1 DKQSN
6 ALSERKAKAVLERKR
21 INKAMLC
28 PEKRLKLRKKTR
40 AVLEWKRINKAT
52 LCPEK
57 RLKLRKKTIS
67 THSLTSSLLQTMYM
81 QF

>member
-1 DKQSN
+1 MF
-6 ALSERKAKAVLERKR
+6 EWKR

-57 RLKLRKKTIS
+57 RLKLRKKTRIYFLINQQS
-67 THSLTSSLLQTMYM
+67 TANDVYAILG
-81 QF
+81 F